1 MCFTKNDNN
10 KIDYADRTE
19 TFTLTPLSTV
29 SWQTNTDFPTPHH
42 TFCFRLSAP
51 PQVCFLGGM
60 GGASHKPTEQEI

>member
-29 SWQTNTDFPTPHH
+29 SWQTNTDFSNPHH
-42 TFCFRLSAP
+42 IICFRLPAP
-51 PQVCFLGGM
+51 PRICFFGG
-60 GGASHKPTEQEI
+60 GGAPQICRKH